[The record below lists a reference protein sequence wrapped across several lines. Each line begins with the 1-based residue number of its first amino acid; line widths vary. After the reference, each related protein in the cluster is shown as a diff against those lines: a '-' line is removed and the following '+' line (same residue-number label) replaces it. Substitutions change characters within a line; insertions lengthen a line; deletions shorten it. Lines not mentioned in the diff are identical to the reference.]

1 MNKRLTLV
9 TLTLVERRKLLG
21 WTIFAT
27 TLLMVYALSVYP
39 SFRDNTEINRFVD
52 ALPETMKSFFSISGN
67 LYGTGAGY
75 LNTEVYTMMVPIVVM
90 IVGLALASGTIA
102 GEEDSGRIDLLMSGP
117 ITRMQMYLER
127 AAGTVAAIALV
138 AISLMIMIIV
148 GNAVINL
155 GVPLG
160 HAAGASF
167 MVWLY
172 GVYYAGMA
180 MAIAGFTGMTG
191 VARGVT
197 SAVAIGSYLM
207 QSLSGIEPAL
217 ERYAKFTAYHH
228 YMEHTPLVNGVDW
241 GDATMLLAGS
251 IVWFAV
257 GLVGFNRRDLG

>member
-1 MNKRLTLV
+1 MNKRLMLV

-21 WTIFAT
+21 WTIFASI
-27 TLLMVYALSVYP
+27 LLMIYALSVYP

-75 LNTEVYTMMVPIVVM
+75 LNAELYTMMVPIVVM

-102 GEEDSGRIDLLMSGP
+102 GEEDSGRMDLLMSGP
-117 ITRMQMYLER
+117 ITRAQMYLER
-127 AAGTVAAIALV
+127 AAGTITAIALV
-138 AISLMIMIIV
+138 AIALMLMIMV
-148 GNAVINL
+148 GNVVINL
-155 GVPLG
+155 DIPLS

-207 QSLSGIEPAL
+207 QSLSGIEPSL
-217 ERYAKFTAYHH
+217 ERFARFTAYHH
-228 YMEHTPLVNGVDW
+228 YMAHTPLVNGVDW
-241 GDATMLLAGS
+241 GDASMLIVGS
-251 IVWFAV
+251 AVWFAL
-257 GLVGFNRRDLG
+257 GLAGFSRRDLR